1 AATHQRIRTTPYT
14 PMSEPLAT
22 HEFARGGLDAA
33 ISFFRRTR
41 NELRTLRMVRVST
54 EWVQLFD
61 VNGDYFE
68 LRGLGYPDAD
78 VVPVLRSSDTPFD
91 PELIHK
97 PIAAPYKEF
106 KTGRRYPWAA
116 DRVM

>member
-1 AATHQRIRTTPYT
+1 MT
-14 PMSEPLAT
+14 EPLAT
-22 HEFARGGLDAA
+22 HDFADGGLNAA
-33 ISFFRRTR
+33 LGFFRRTR

-54 EWVQLFD
+54 DWIRLFD

-68 LRGLGYPDAD
+68 LRGLGYLDAD
-78 VVPVLRSSDTPFD
+78 IVPVLRSFDTPFN
-91 PELIHK
+91 PETIHT
-97 PIAAPYKEF
+97 PVAAPYKEF

>member
-1 AATHQRIRTTPYT
+1 
-14 PMSEPLAT
+14 MSEPLAT
-22 HEFARGGLDAA
+22 HDYADGGLDAA
-33 ISFFRRTR
+33 IAFFHRTR
-41 NELRTLRMVRVST
+41 AELRTLRLVRVSK
-54 EWVQLFD
+54 EWIRLFD

-78 VVPVLRSSDTPFD
+78 VVGVLKSFDTPFN
-91 PELIHK
+91 PETIHL
-97 PIAAPYKEF
+97 PFAGPYKEF

>member
-1 AATHQRIRTTPYT
+1 MTANINQ
-14 PMSEPLAT
+14 PLAT
-22 HEFARGGLDAA
+22 HAFSDGGLDAA
-33 ISFFRRTR
+33 LAFFKRTR

-54 EWVQLFD
+54 DWVRLFD

-68 LRGLGYPDAD
+68 LSGLGYMNSDI
-78 VVPVLRSSDTPFD
+78 VPVLRSFDTPFN
-91 PELIHK
+91 PESIHN
-97 PIAAPYKEF
+97 PIDAPFKEF